1 MVARTHKIRVMIVDD
16 HAILRA
22 GLRMLVN
29 AQTDMEVVSE
39 APDGE
44 KAVQQVKEAKPDVTL
59 LDLTMPRV
67 GGMKALQ
74 GIAQNCHETRVL
86 VLTMHDD
93 PAYLRSALA
102 AGASGYLLK
111 RAVDSELIAAIRAV
125 HRGGVFVDP
134 RLASILVQDV
144 LAKKGT
150 KAAPTQPI
158 NILSDRELQVLG
170 LVARGYTSAQIAKQI
185 SVGVKTVE
193 TYRSRFTEKLGLR
206 TRSDVIRFAVQMGL
220 LTPEALENEPN
231 HSAR

>member
-1 MVARTHKIRVMIVDD
+1 MPTRTHKIRVMIVDD

-29 AQTDMEVVSE
+29 AQADMEVVSE

-44 KAVQQVKEAKPDVTL
+44 KAVQEVRETRPDVTL

-74 GIAQNCHETRVL
+74 EIARNYRETRVL

-111 RAVDSELIAAIRAV
+111 RAVDAELLAAIRAV
-125 HRGGVFVDP
+125 HRGGIFVDP
-134 RLASILVQDV
+134 RLASVLVQDV

-150 KAAPTQPI
+150 KAGPSRPI
-158 NILSDRELQVLG
+158 NILSDRELQVLR

-185 SVGVKTVE
+185 AVGVKTVE
-193 TYRSRFTEKLGLR
+193 TYRSRFAEKLGLR

-220 LTPEALENEPN
+220 LTPETLESEPGR
-231 HSAR
+231 SAR

>member
-1 MVARTHKIRVMIVDD
+1 MIVDD

-29 AQTDMEVVSE
+29 TQNDMEVVSE

-44 KAVQQVKEAKPDVTL
+44 KVVQEVRETRPDVTL

-74 GIAQNCHETRVL
+74 EIARNCRETRVL

-111 RAVDSELIAAIRAV
+111 RAVDAELLAAIRAI
-125 HRGGVFVDP
+125 HRGGIFVDP
-134 RLASILVQDV
+134 RLASVLVQDV
-144 LAKKGT
+144 LAKRGK
-150 KAAPTQPI
+150 KAGSTRPI
-158 NILSDRELQVLG
+158 NILSDRELQVLS

-185 SVGVKTVE
+185 AVGVKTVE
-193 TYRSRFTEKLGLR
+193 TYRSRFAEKLGLR
-206 TRSDVIRFAVQMGL
+206 TRSDVIRFAMQMGL
-220 LTPEALENEPN
+220 LTPETLETEPG

>member
-1 MVARTHKIRVMIVDD
+1 MAARTQKIRVMIVDD

-29 AQTDMEVVSE
+29 AQADMEVVSE

-44 KAVQQVKEAKPDVTL
+44 KAIQGAREAKPDVTL

-74 GIAQNCHETRVL
+74 EIAQNCRETRVL

-134 RLASILVQDV
+134 RLASVLVQDV

-150 KAAPTQPI
+150 KAGPTRPV
-158 NILSDRELQVLG
+158 NILSDRELQVLR
-170 LVARGYTSAQIAKQI
+170 LVARGYTSAQIARQI
-185 SVGVKTVE
+185 AVGVKTVE
-193 TYRSRFTEKLGLR
+193 TYRARLGEKLGLR
-206 TRSDVIRFAVQMGL
+206 TRSDVIRFAVRMGL
-220 LTPEALENEPN
+220 LTPETLENEPD
-231 HSAR
+231 HPGR

>member
-1 MVARTHKIRVMIVDD
+1 
-16 HAILRA
+16 
-22 GLRMLVN
+22 
-29 AQTDMEVVSE
+29 
-39 APDGE
+39 
-44 KAVQQVKEAKPDVTL
+44 L

-74 GIAQNCHETRVL
+74 EIARNCRETRVL

-111 RAVDSELIAAIRAV
+111 RAVDAELLAAIRAV
-125 HRGGVFVDP
+125 HRGGIFVDP
-134 RLASILVQDV
+134 RLASVLVQDV
-144 LAKKGT
+144 LAKKDT
-150 KAAPTQPI
+150 KAGPTQPI
-158 NILSDRELQVLG
+158 KILSDRELQVLR

-185 SVGVKTVE
+185 AVGVKTVE
-193 TYRSRFTEKLGLR
+193 TYRSRFAEKLGLR

-220 LTPEALENEPN
+220 LTPETLESEPD